1 MLSTDDP
8 ESPSLMVFKNKLDTF
23 LVGLRYRNIMLH
35 AGGHTASSERC
46 CPAEQSK
53 VLQESEII
61 TYQWV
66 FFIIV
71 QREYSDLP
79 HILFKIISASLFWLS
94 KNFCIPTRAYCFH
107 PDSCHKLSGP
117 ELCYVCTTSGTEA
130 IQKWK
135 MAWHKKPHHA
145 GCCLLPS
152 LLLMVRVC
160 KKKSSKRLQFNIM
173 AILAI
178 NISYIV
184 KSAIFD
190 NIPYI

>member
-1 MLSTDDP
+1 MLSTDEP
-8 ESPSLMVFKNKLDTF
+8 ESHSLMVFKNKLDTF
-23 LVGLRYRNIMLH
+23 LVGLWYRNIVLH
-35 AGGHTASSERC
+35 TGGRTAWSERC

-61 TYQWV
+61 TDQWV

-71 QREYSDLP
+71 QLECSDL
-79 HILFKIISASLFWLS
+79 ILFKIISASLIWQS
-94 KNFCIPTRAYCFH
+94 KNFCTPTRAYCFH
-107 PDSCHKLSGP
+107 PDSWHKLRGP
-117 ELCYVCTTSGTEA
+117 ELCYVYTTSGKEA

-190 NIPYI
+190 KIPYI